1 MSVFLGKIVFMR
13 AFVQDHHNYYFLKFM
28 LLASTAPLIL
38 TTVLFLRDLIANK
51 RKNNKKA

>member
-1 MSVFLGKIVFMR
+1 MR
-13 AFVQDHHNYYFLKFM
+13 AFVQDHDYYYFLKFM

-38 TTVLFLRDLIANK
+38 TAALFLRDLIANK